1 MKYDHRITGQVI
13 GLLRT
18 QKNLSQKQLASRANL
33 ARSHLAM
40 IENGR
45 KSASIETL
53 WNIASA
59 LNMPLSSIIRIV
71 ENEIAKSPE

>member
-18 QKNLSQKQLASRANL
+18 QKKLSQKQLASRANL

-40 IENGR
+40 IENGH